1 MREKTNSIRI
11 SELSP
16 TKDDIL
22 SIGVK
27 KKVKTKDINALVKE
41 AMTEQLVAKG
51 VVEEVSMTEQPI
63 TEGGVEE
70 VSKSYMGI

>member
-1 MREKTNSIRI
+1 
-11 SELSP
+11 
-16 TKDDIL
+16 
-22 SIGVK
+22 
-27 KKVKTKDINALVKE
+27 
-41 AMTEQLVAKG
+41 MTEQLVAKG